1 MSLSQ
6 LLSDEIKIWYKNNK
20 RDLPWR
26 NTKNPYKIWL
36 SEIILQQT
44 QVKQGLPYYNKFLK
58 AYADVHKLANAEED
72 EILKMW
78 QGLGY
83 YSRARNLHFTAKYIS
98 KECKGKFPKTY
109 KELLKL
115 KGVGEYTA
123 AAIASF
129 AYDEPVAVLDGN
141 VYRVLSRYFGI
152 DTPVN
157 STEGAKIFKSKA
169 YEILD
174 ENKPAL
180 HNQAMMEYG
189 ALLCKPKSPDCMF
202 CSLNPSCVAFQQ
214 NKTKSLPVKL
224 KKLKRKK
231 RFFNYII
238 FQSSDKEM
246 LIKQRLGKDI
256 WQKLYEFP
264 LLETQKPANPRTV
277 FDHELFK
284 KLNLP
289 TQIKPTKIN
298 SKTNKHVLT
307 HQDIY
312 ADFWLIECSIDFKKF
327 NLKDYEVVNYKSIRK
342 FAVSILIDKFLNNH
356 ILED

>member
-1 MSLSQ
+1 M
-6 LLSDEIKIWYKNNK
+6 
-20 RDLPWR
+20 PWR
-26 NTKNPYKIWL
+26 NTKEPYKIWL

-44 QVKQGLPYYNKFLK
+44 QVKQGLPYYTKFVE
-58 AYADVHKLANAEED
+58 AYPDVHKLANASED
-72 EILKMW
+72 EVMKMW

-98 KECKGKFPKTY
+98 KECKGEFPKTY

-129 AYDEPVAVLDGN
+129 AYDEAVAVLDGN
-141 VYRVLSRYFGI
+141 VFRVLSRFFGI

-157 STEGAKIFKSKA
+157 SNEGAKIFKSKA
-169 YEILD
+169 NQVFD
-174 ENKPAL
+174 KTRPAT
-180 HNQAMMEYG
+180 HNQAIMEYG

-214 NKTKSLPVKL
+214 NKIKSLPVKL
-224 KKLKRKK
+224 KRLKRRK

-238 FQSSDKEM
+238 FQTPDGQI
-246 LIKQRLGKDI
+246 LINQRLGKDI
-256 WQKLYEFP
+256 WHKLYEFP
-264 LLETQKPANPRTV
+264 LLETQSMASSKAILN
-277 FDHELFK
+277 HELFE
-284 KLNLP
+284 KLSIS
-289 TQIKPTKIN
+289 TQAQPDKIN
-298 SKTNKHVLT
+298 DKTYKHVLT

-312 ADFWLIECSIDFKKF
+312 ADFWMVKCSVAFKNL
-327 NLKDYEVVNYKSIRK
+327 NLKNYKAVNYKSIRK
-342 FAVSILIDKFLNNH
+342 FAMSILIDKFLNEH